1 LETVQPLPPLNTV
14 RARARF
20 AAFAVVTIFAG
31 IGVHFHGAPLGYTVR
46 DVLGDAL
53 WGMMIYWWV
62 AALAPAAPMRVRA
75 GVAFAICVAVEL
87 TQLVSFPLLDTLR
100 HTMFGHMILGSGF
113 DVRDFLAYAAGVV
126 VAFVLERR
134 MEHPA

>member
-1 LETVQPLPPLNTV
+1 MQ
-14 RARARF
+14 RRARF

-46 DVLGDAL
+46 DIIGDAL

-62 AALAPAAPMRVRA
+62 AAVAPEAAVRVRA
-75 GVAFAICVAVEL
+75 SVAVAICIAVEL
-87 TQLVSFPLLDTLR
+87 SQLVAFPLLDTLR
-100 HTMFGHMILGSGF
+100 HTLLGHMILGSGF
-113 DVRDFLAYAAGVV
+113 DVRDFFAYGAGVA

-134 MEHPA
+134 IEHPA

>member
-1 LETVQPLPPLNTV
+1 MNTV

-46 DVLGDAL
+46 DIIGDAL

-62 AALAPAAPMRVRA
+62 AALAPDARIGLRA
-75 GVAFAICVAVEL
+75 GISLAICVAVEL
-87 TQLVSFPLLDTLR
+87 SQLVSFPLLDSLR

-113 DVRDFLAYAAGVV
+113 DPRDFLAYAAGVA